1 MKKNLLKI
9 ISILSVTTLFSCGQ
23 NINSTGNNS
32 SSTQS
37 IEKID
42 YGTLII
48 KDIEISFL
56 NEMIINPIF
65 SKEEYTEELN
75 YSFEGNNISIVDG
88 VVKGLVAGTNTK
100 VIAKSEHFSTSFNVK
115 VNYLS
120 ASLTNKNGLESKY
133 TLPNISLNNYL
144 LHITVDIPTYVK
156 EYTRLSSFAFNG
168 SDNSWYNI
176 EMGGDGVIRLYAH
189 FNNIEKYGIFL
200 GNKEDL
206 MVDNCIHYQVEILK
220 KGQATNFY
228 FNNRLVCGFDEE
240 DMVGYDNLSSF
251 EITAAADRD
260 NAGKY
265 VVNLTNIYY
274 VDENNEEY
282 INLINNK
289 LIKFDDFILSKED
302 GSEDK
307 YNFGDISMYYKKFIF
322 STEVDV
328 MQWDNNKTRPCA
340 FAFNGSDNS
349 WYNIEMN
356 NDGGLFLYGK
366 FNDVEK
372 YNIFLDNKENLM
384 VNNNIHF
391 TINLLKDNQA
401 TYFFFNEKLVCWFTE
416 DELKGYNKLSTFEVT
431 SSTDVWQD
439 GEAYK
444 VNFKNSKFEN
454 DSSILYETYMKKIY
468 KTYDDI
474 TLKDETGL
482 EQHAPEICVTDRMIF
497 STNVIIK
504 KDLNTWFRP
513 SAFAF
518 NNSDNSWYNIEMN
531 EDGNLMLY
539 ARFNGVEKYGIYLG
553 KKNECLN
560 NGYITYKINILKD
573 GQATYFFFNDHLKAS
588 FSLEEM
594 GNYNKLFC
602 LNITSSCDRSGSS
615 YEVEFKNQ
623 KVEDASTDTYKLY
636 QSKCG
641 GNLDE

>member
-42 YGTLII
+42 YGTFII

-176 EMGGDGVIRLYAH
+176 EM
-189 FNNIEKYGIFL
+189 
-200 GNKEDL
+200 
-206 MVDNCIHYQVEILK
+206 
-220 KGQATNFY
+220 
-228 FNNRLVCGFDEE
+228 
-240 DMVGYDNLSSF
+240 
-251 EITAAADRD
+251 
-260 NAGKY
+260 
-265 VVNLTNIYY
+265 
-274 VDENNEEY
+274 
-282 INLINNK
+282 
-289 LIKFDDFILSKED
+289 
-302 GSEDK
+302 
-307 YNFGDISMYYKKFIF
+307 
-322 STEVDV
+322 
-328 MQWDNNKTRPCA
+328 
-340 FAFNGSDNS
+340 
-349 WYNIEMN
+349 
-356 NDGGLFLYGK
+356 
-366 FNDVEK
+366 
-372 YNIFLDNKENLM
+372 
-384 VNNNIHF
+384 
-391 TINLLKDNQA
+391 
-401 TYFFFNEKLVCWFTE
+401 
-416 DELKGYNKLSTFEVT
+416 
-431 SSTDVWQD
+431 
-439 GEAYK
+439 
-444 VNFKNSKFEN
+444 
-454 DSSILYETYMKKIY
+454 
-468 KTYDDI
+468 
-474 TLKDETGL
+474 
-482 EQHAPEICVTDRMIF
+482 
-497 STNVIIK
+497 
-504 KDLNTWFRP
+504 
-513 SAFAF
+513 
-518 NNSDNSWYNIEMN
+518 N

-553 KKNECLN
+553 KKNEYLN

-573 GQATYFFFNDHLKAS
+573 GQATYFFFNNQLKAS
-588 FSLEEM
+588 FLLEEM

-623 KVEDASTDTYKLY
+623 KVEDANSDTYKLY

-641 GNLDE
+641 ENLDE

>member
-1 MKKNLLKI
+1 M
-9 ISILSVTTLFSCGQ
+9 
-23 NINSTGNNS
+23 
-32 SSTQS
+32 
-37 IEKID
+37 
-42 YGTLII
+42 
-48 KDIEISFL
+48 
-56 NEMIINPIF
+56 
-65 SKEEYTEELN
+65 
-75 YSFEGNNISIVDG
+75 
-88 VVKGLVAGTNTK
+88 
-100 VIAKSEHFSTSFNVK
+100 K

-260 NAGKY
+260 NAGEY

-482 EQHAPEICVTDRMIF
+482 EQHASEICVTDRMIF

-573 GQATYFFFNDHLKAS
+573 GQATYFFFNDQLKAS

-623 KVEDASTDTYKLY
+623 KVEDANSDTYKLY

-641 GNLDE
+641 ENLDV

>member
-37 IEKID
+37 TEKID

-65 SKEEYTEELN
+65 SKEEYREELN

-100 VIAKSEHFSTSFNVK
+100 VIAKSEHFNTSFNVK

-176 EMGGDGVIRLYAH
+176 EMGGDGVVRLYAH

-206 MVDNCIHYQVEILK
+206 MINNCIHYQVEILK

-260 NAGKY
+260 NAGEY

-282 INLINNK
+282 INLINNN

-307 YNFGDISMYYKKFIF
+307 YNFGDISMYYKRFIF

-328 MQWDNNKTRPCA
+328 AQWDNNKTRPCA

-553 KKNECLN
+553 KKNEYLN

-573 GQATYFFFNDHLKAS
+573 GQATYFFFNNQLKAS
-588 FSLEEM
+588 FL
-594 GNYNKLFC
+594 L
-602 LNITSSCDRSGSS
+602 
-615 YEVEFKNQ
+615 
-623 KVEDASTDTYKLY
+623 
-636 QSKCG
+636 
-641 GNLDE
+641 